1 MTTVLLASAAV
12 AVGGF
17 VLLWLISLPLRNSS
31 IVDPFWG
38 PGFALV
44 AWTGFVVADDP
55 GGRGLLVAILVT
67 VWGAR
72 LGLHLGV
79 RNSGKGEDFRY
90 QAFRRR
96 WGHRYPVVSLL
107 TVFLLQAALLWV
119 VALPVQAAM
128 AAGGT
133 PGPLAIA
140 GVALWAVG
148 FFFESVGDLQLVRFR
163 RDPANQGRVM
173 DRGLWSLTRHP
184 NYFGDFTVWWGHFL
198 VAFSGWDMAWTV
210 VGPLVM
216 SILLLRVSGVTLLEK
231 SLAKCKPAYAEY
243 AARTNAFLPWK
254 PKKLTADS

>member
-12 AVGGF
+12 AVAAFF
-17 VLLWLISLPLRNSS
+17 VLWLISLPLRNSS

-44 AWTGFVVADDP
+44 AWTAYAVADDP
-55 GGRGLLVAILVT
+55 GSRGLLVATLVT
-67 VWGAR
+67 VWGTR

-79 RNSGKGEDFRY
+79 RNLRKGEDFRY

-96 WGHRYPVVSLL
+96 WGGRYPVVSLF

-119 VALPVQAAM
+119 VSLPVQVVM
-128 AAGGT
+128 AAGGS
-133 PGPLAIA
+133 PGPLAMV
-140 GVALWAVG
+140 GVGVWALG
-148 FFFESVGDLQLVRFR
+148 FFFESVGDLQLVRFK

-198 VAFSGWDMAWTV
+198 VAFSGWDAAWTV
-210 VGPLVM
+210 IGPVVM

-231 SLAKCKPAYAEY
+231 SLAKRKPGYAEY
-243 AARTNAFLPWK
+243 AARTNAFFPGR
-254 PKKLTADS
+254 KKS